1 MQYHPF
7 MRYEVRAHE
16 GEQIPL
22 QPPLSRGKTPIFL
35 DENLLALREAL
46 EKKGFNVLVP
56 RSGKRDEEIMTED
69 LPGRIFVTNNPRDF
83 LYSAS
88 QLDFSIID
96 TTHVSK
102 DPQSLTDLI
111 ARSWVD
117 YSLKGE
123 HPGFYLVLEPN
134 GRHELTTML

>member
-1 MQYHPF
+1 
-7 MRYEVRAHE
+7 MRYEVRAQE
-16 GEQIPL
+16 TEQTP
-22 QPPLSRGKTPIFL
+22 PPKVPLSRGKTPFFL
-35 DENLLALREAL
+35 DGNLLAIQVPL
-46 EKKGFNVLVP
+46 ERKGFNVLVP
-56 RSGKRDEEIMTED
+56 RSGKRDEDLMAED
-69 LPGRIFVTNNPRDF
+69 LPGRIFITNNPRDF

-102 DPQSLTDLI
+102 DPQSLAEMI

-123 HPGFYLVLEPN
+123 HPAFYLVLQPN
-134 GRHELTTML
+134 GRHELTTTL

>member
-1 MQYHPF
+1 
-7 MRYEVRAHE
+7 MRYEVRAHD
-16 GEQIPL
+16 GEQTPL
-22 QPPLSRGKTPIFL
+22 PRLALSRGKTPIFL
-35 DENLLALREAL
+35 DENLLALRTPL
-46 EKKGFNVLVP
+46 EKKGFNVLLP
-56 RSGKRDEEIMTED
+56 HSGKKDEDLLLED

-102 DPQSLTDLI
+102 DPQLLAEAI

-117 YSLKGE
+117 YSLKAE
-123 HPGFYLVLEPN
+123 HPSFYLVLQPN
-134 GRHELTTML
+134 GRHELTTLL

>member
-1 MQYHPF
+1 
-7 MRYEVRAHE
+7 MRYEVRAPD
-16 GEQIPL
+16 GEQM
-22 QPPLSRGKTPIFL
+22 PPPKLTLNRGKTPIFL
-35 DENLLALREAL
+35 DENLLALREPL

-56 RSGKRDEEIMTED
+56 RSGKTDEDILTED

-88 QLDFSIID
+88 QLDFSIVD

-102 DPQSLTDLI
+102 DPQTLADLI

-117 YSLKGE
+117 YSLKAE
-123 HPGFYLVLEPN
+123 HPAFYLVLQPN
-134 GRHELTTML
+134 GRHELATML